1 MLTSGEG
8 RGPSTHAARVLQ
20 QGLEYLGH
28 GWQLVPTFGISAD
41 GRCTCGQ
48 AHVGSAERT
57 RGKHPIQRAWQ
68 TQPITDDEQLQSAVE
83 RWPLMNVGVLL
94 GPGSGVVDIEWDDE
108 AGKETAQRL
117 GLTKIITPTYRSGR
131 SEHRLFRWDERL
143 PKSAVAKVAGLE
155 IRIGGDGRG
164 SQSILPPSRHWA
176 GGAYEWLAGLG
187 PDETDAAPVPDEV
200 LELIRLGGGPGPVG
214 GGGIWDHG
222 ETIRTGPTG
231 RTIIEQSVIEE
242 GGRNDTLFRG
252 ACGIAR
258 KMIGLEQ
265 SDTQAA
271 FFEVVRGLA
280 TKCKPPLEDE
290 EVESIARSALKY
302 GLRAPTAASRIA
314 SPDASEAAATK
325 ITQEQLESATG
336 GTGGHA
342 PQTWADYG
350 LRCEGGVWYPGD
362 WTLVSIMSNPTCY
375 RLHVPAWVELT
386 DDQTG
391 DIIVSAAEYAS
402 ASKMSLAIQNR
413 VRLVC
418 LEGKDW
424 TAVWHG
430 SKKQP
435 SLRQMLLQAATSEA
449 APPEMMVWLSAAEY
463 LLRLIESAPSSDEP
477 DESGVPVWVD
487 DVCWLN
493 WAAIFDAP
501 VQQGRFVKL
510 QVSELFSRLG
520 MMHRP
525 RKIWPE
531 VGQGRKRYYGL
542 DRDSVLKI
550 RSLLLG

>member
-28 GWQLVPTFGISAD
+28 GWQLVPTFGIAPD

-48 AHVGSAERT
+48 AHVGTAERT
-57 RGKHPIQRAWQ
+57 RGKHPIQKSWQ
-68 TQPITDDEQLQSAVE
+68 TQPITDDEQLQAAVE
-83 RWPLMNVGVLL
+83 RWPMMNLGVLL
-94 GPGSGVVDIEWDDE
+94 GPGSGVIDIEWDDE
-108 AGKETAQRL
+108 TGKQTAQRL

-200 LELIRLGGGPGPVG
+200 IDLIRSG

-222 ETIRTGPTG
+222 ETLRTGPHG
-231 RTIIEQSVIEE
+231 RTIIEQPVIEE

-252 ACGIAR
+252 ACAIAR
-258 KMIGLEQ
+258 VMTGLDRA
-265 SDTQAA
+265 DTQAV
-271 FFEVVRGLA
+271 FFEIVRTMNL
-280 TKCKPPLEDE
+280 KCRPPLEDE
-290 EVESIARSALKY
+290 EVEAIARSAIKY
-302 GLRAPTAASRIA
+302 GLRTPTAASYIA
-314 SPDASEAAATK
+314 SPDAAEVAAGK
-325 ITQEQLESATG
+325 ISQGHIDAVTG
-336 GTGGHA
+336 AAGSRQ
-342 PQTWADYG
+342 PQSWADHG
-350 LRCEGGVWYPGD
+350 LRCEGGVWYPGN

-391 DIIVSAAEYAS
+391 DIVVSAAEYAS

-430 SKKQP
+430 NKKQP
-435 SLRQMLLQAATSEA
+435 SLRQLLLQSATSEA
-449 APPEMMVWLSAAEY
+449 APPEMMVWMSAAEY
-463 LLRLIESAPSSDEP
+463 LLRMIEAAPTSDEP
-477 DESGVPVWVD
+477 DESGQPVWVG

-493 WAAIFDAP
+493 WAAIFDTP
-501 VQQGRFVKL
+501 VQQGRFIKL
-510 QVSELFSRLG
+510 QVSELFGRLG

-525 RKIWPE
+525 RRIWPE
-531 VGQGRKRYYGL
+531 VGQGRKRYYGI
-542 DRDSVLKI
+542 DRDSVFKI
-550 RSLLLG
+550 RALLLG